1 LTGLTLGGNWV
12 VESAVKF
19 AKSFGMSERIIG
31 LTIVAI
37 GTSLPE
43 LVTSVVAAT
52 KRKVEIAVGN
62 VVGSNIFNILFVLA
76 ITSTIKPLTFNR
88 AANFDILVTIL
99 ASFLLLLF
107 MYSGKKHRLDR
118 WEGSVFLGLYAI
130 YLGYL
135 IAALRIF

>member
-1 LTGLTLGGNWV
+1 
-12 VESAVKF
+12 
-19 AKSFGMSERIIG
+19 MSERIIG